1 MDDLAQFLVEL
12 ERESRD
18 AGRMAQL
25 QALRRRYE
33 LAAELLEMRQASGL
47 TQTALA
53 QASGVQ
59 QSEISRIERGHA
71 NPTVQTMEQLANAM
85 GMRVA
90 FVPMTTHKTRR
101 APTAATVAPRRRRTV
116 AESPAAKRRG

>member
-1 MDDLAQFLVEL
+1 
-12 ERESRD
+12 
-18 AGRMAQL
+18 
-25 QALRRRYE
+25 
-33 LAAELLEMRQASGL
+33 MRQESGL

-71 NPTVQTMEQLANAM
+71 NPTVQTIEQLANAM

-90 FVPMTTHKTRR
+90 FVPMTAQRSRR
-101 APTAATVAPRRRRTV
+101 VRPTTTVVPRRTR
-116 AESPAAKRRG
+116 PADDGPATKRRG

>member
-1 MDDLAQFLVEL
+1 MNDLTQFLVEL
-12 ERESRD
+12 ERESRQ
-18 AGRMAQL
+18 AGRMDQL
-25 QALRRRYE
+25 QSLRRRYE
-33 LAAELLEMRQASGL
+33 LAAELLAMRQASGL

-90 FVPMTTHKTRR
+90 FVPMTAPKRRR
-101 APTAATVAPRRRRTV
+101 ARPVAAVRPRRTV
-116 AESPAAKRRG
+116 VERTTSKRRR